1 MTSPDVLIYKIP
13 SWSPTHNCRSDQCY
27 TTPRLTHAPGYSIK
41 IRRDST
47 VESMMLDEH
56 LQAPPGQILQLM
68 PDSGR
73 SAPDAG
79 QSAPSA
85 AARRPHQSQIHQ
97 VTSSQHRQHDS
108 TQGRLLSAAS
118 IGCH

>member
-68 PDSGR
+68 P
-73 SAPDAG
+73 APG
-79 QSAPSA
+79 QVAHQMPVE
-85 AARRPHQSQIHQ
+85 ARRLQQQAAHIRAMIQSGDIEPAQ
-97 VTSSQHRQHDS
+97 T
-108 TQGRLLSAAS
+108 A
-118 IGCH
+118 